1 MGIKTTLAT
10 AAAAL
15 LVLVVALVPG
25 AQARPR
31 PSLLTGLQARAK
43 AADMTSLNWAGY
55 VVPESGGHPITAVH
69 TKFTVPVTHTVSVG
83 GAALWTGIGG
93 FGSPDLIQ
101 AGVSTGDVL
110 NGTYA
115 WFEILPAA
123 ENILVG
129 DCKGDATCTVNTG
142 DTVEVW
148 IKNLGGDRWYMAMND
163 WNHWVWSTKL
173 DYHSSE
179 SSAEWILEA
188 TSLIAVPMFVPF
200 MDDVTFGRGNTF
212 SLRGGQPQAIGT
224 GHPVSTSM
232 ALGLIVPEA
241 EPSALSPDGDRFR
254 GCAFKSR
261 CDAP

>member
-15 LVLVVALVPG
+15 LLLGITVVPG
-25 AQARPR
+25 AQAHAR

-55 VVPESGGHPITAVH
+55 VVPEAGGHPITEVH
-69 TKFTVPVTHTVSVG
+69 TKFTVPATQTVSIG
-83 GAALWTGIGG
+83 GAAMWTGIGG
-93 FGSPDLIQ
+93 FGTPDLIQ
-101 AGVSTGDVL
+101 AGVSTGDIL

-123 ENILVG
+123 EQILFN
-129 DCKGDATCTVNTG
+129 DCKGDPTCTVNTG

-148 IKNLGGDRWYMAMND
+148 IKNLGGDHWYMAMND
-163 WNHWVWSTKL
+163 FNHWVWSTKL

-200 MDDVTFGRGNTF
+200 MDDVTFGKGN
-212 SLRGGQPQAIGT
+212 
-224 GHPVSTSM
+224 
-232 ALGLIVPEA
+232 
-241 EPSALSPDGDRFR
+241 
-254 GCAFKSR
+254 
-261 CDAP
+261 